1 MTTNLNAL
9 LISKQYDALQRYISS
24 KLRNYPLPYNS
35 TKLLYKLDA
44 SLPEG
49 FRHWNNKKY
58 RFSVITINFNNVD
71 GLKRT
76 FSSVKSQTKRNEIQF
91 IVIDGGSTDGS
102 VDFIKNNRN
111 NIELSVSGKDGGV
124 YDAMNKGIDFAQS
137 EFTIYMNSGDAF
149 DDTMVIENIMNSLA
163 QSNQIT
169 DVVYGS
175 SRRETGVIWKCQKI
189 ENLWKGNIC
198 SHQSIFFRTSLISKS
213 KHDLS
218 FKIVADYAMI
228 YDLYLSGACFLEAN
242 VVVSHV
248 EKPGI
253 SDDFKARTLERW
265 QVVRGRSNPI
275 LSIDEIDSFYLTLL
289 QSDPESG
296 GAHHLATNQPYARI
310 ITNVEERL
318 IFLISMPRSGSTLLQ
333 KIIESSPDVESCA
346 EPWVMLPILS
356 HYNSNLV
363 DSKFSTDLSKKAFDL
378 FNTEFVCTSSLLD
391 AQKVYADSIYSNVFR
406 KIKSKYFLD
415 KTPRY
420 VHIVN
425 ELKTIYP
432 KAKYIVLL
440 RDPLAI
446 VSSYAS
452 TWFSNDYKKLFSDK
466 YSRHDIEHGFDRL
479 NEFIESDFKN
489 KIIIRYEDLLN
500 SPEKECKRVFN
511 YLGLKYDS
519 RFVDYGASG
528 KSSNYILGD
537 PKLVNRKSRPDPSNI
552 YSWVNDIRRSAN
564 STFLRDIMKGISN
577 DTSTRL
583 GYDIEESFRKTIPT
597 PDENCKLVWDE
608 VSSIIGI
615 DKSPPLIAKV
625 KRPTVGILI
634 TCYNN
639 ASTIGAAIYSVLN
652 QSLPPDIIYIADDC
666 STDNSIEIIN
676 NIFSQYNKQ
685 KFVLFKREHNIG
697 VSKNRDLAIRNMD
710 VDYFSTL
717 DGDDLYWKHKLR
729 HEVELARNKKCI
741 VYSDILIRNSNG
753 YFLQNTHEYS
763 QASVHDNLS
772 RLLSR
777 SAPVPRDMLV
787 PLSLYLQSGGFDHDL
802 NIYEDWSLKMRLM
815 NLAGNSGWIYSGS
828 VGTIYDR
835 RSPGLSGKNKTY
847 HSYGQLIAIKKSMEH
862 FGENSNIMLSGVKTA
877 AGHLEGGTK
886 IRFEQLFKYASDAPF
901 EFWRNKFDVLECP
914 AFDSWNDDMIGKF
927 LYTFSAIPVS

>member
-1 MTTNLNAL
+1 MATNLNAL
-9 LISKQYDALQRYISS
+9 LKNKQYDVLRNYISKQL
-24 KLRNYPLPYNS
+24 KNYPLAYS
-35 TKLLYKLDA
+35 ATKLLYKLDT
-44 SLPEG
+44 SLPED
-49 FRHWNNKKY
+49 FRHWNNRIYK
-58 RFSVITINFNNVD
+58 FSVITINFNNIE

-76 FSSVKSQTKRNEIQF
+76 ISSVESQTKRSEIQF

-102 VDFIKNNRN
+102 VDFITKNSDK
-111 NIELSVSGKDGGV
+111 IELSVSGKDGGV

-149 DDTMVIENIMNSLA
+149 DDSMVIENIMNSIA
-163 QSNQIT
+163 QSKQNV

-198 SHQSIFFRTSLISKS
+198 SHQSIFFRTSLISKT
-213 KHDLS
+213 KHDLGL
-218 FKIVADYAMI
+218 KIVADYAMI
-228 YDLYLSGACFLEAN
+228 YDLYLSGASFLETS
-242 VVVSHV
+242 VVVSDV

-265 QVVRGRSNPI
+265 QVVRGRSNPLI
-275 LSIDEIDSFYLTLL
+275 SIEEIDSFYLTLL

-296 GAHHLATNQPYARI
+296 GAHHLATNQPFARI
-310 ITNVEERL
+310 ITNIEERL
-318 IFLISMPRSGSTLLQ
+318 VFLISMPRSGSTLLQ

-363 DSKFSTDLSKKAFDL
+363 DSKFSTDLSRKAFDL
-378 FNTEFVCTSSLLD
+378 FNTEFECTSSLLD
-391 AQKVYADSIYSNVFR
+391 AQKLYSDSIYSNVFR

-452 TWFSNDYKKLFSDK
+452 TWFSNDYKKLLNDKFSR
-466 YSRHDIEHGFDRL
+466 YDIEHGFDRL
-479 NEFIESDFKN
+479 AEFIESDFKN
-489 KIIIRYEDLLN
+489 KIIIRYEDLLS

-519 RFVDYGASG
+519 KYIDYGASG
-528 KSSNYILGD
+528 KSSNYVLGD

-552 YSWVNDIRRSAN
+552 YSWINDIRKSVN
-564 STFLRDIMKGISN
+564 MSFLPEIMKGISN
-577 DTSTRL
+577 NSSSIL
-583 GYDIEESFRKTIPT
+583 GYDIDASFQKTIIT
-597 PDENCKLVWDE
+597 PEENCKLVWEE
-608 VSSIIGI
+608 VSNVIGI
-615 DKSPPLIAKV
+615 EKPACLTSKS

-639 ASTIGAAIYSVLN
+639 ASTIGTAIYSVLN
-652 QSLPPDIIYIADDC
+652 QSLPPDTIYIADDC

-676 NIFSQYNKQ
+676 QILSQNKKQ
-685 KFVLFKREHNIG
+685 KFVLFKREHNMG
-697 VSKNRDLAIRNMD
+697 VAKNRDLAIRNMD

-717 DGDDLYWKHKLR
+717 DGDDLYWKFKLS
-729 HEVELARNKKCI
+729 HEIESIQNNNCI

-763 QASVHDNLS
+763 QASIHDNLS

-787 PLSLYLQSGGFDHDL
+787 PVNLYLQSGGFDHDL

-815 NLAGNSGWIYSGS
+815 NLAGNAGWIYSGS

-835 RSPGLSGKNKTY
+835 RSPGLSGRNRTY
-847 HSYGQLIAIKKSMEH
+847 HSYGQLIAIKKSMDH
-862 FGENSNIMLSGVKTA
+862 FGDNSNLLLAGVKTA

-886 IRFEQLFKYASDAPF
+886 IRFEQLCKHASDAPF

-914 AFDSWNDDMIGKF
+914 AFNSWNDEMIGKY
-927 LYTFSAIPVS
+927 LYTFSEISAS